1 MRLMGPAKRRP
12 VRCMAAV
19 STDKSHSPT
28 SGATPSPFAQT
39 LKPSQ
44 RLPTMAALT
53 SSQMMVAAPVV
64 AKAGAA
70 SKAKAVAPR
79 RAGVVSFSAKL
90 GVSNGTEQKTNAF
103 YIWKSQGNKCVH
115 AGVRGGRAAGG
126 G

>member
-1 MRLMGPAKRRP
+1 
-12 VRCMAAV
+12 
-19 STDKSHSPT
+19 
-28 SGATPSPFAQT
+28 
-39 LKPSQ
+39 
-44 RLPTMAALT
+44 MAALT
-53 SSQMMVAAPVV
+53 ASQMVVAAPVV

-79 RAGVVSFSAKL
+79 RAGMVSFSAKL

-103 YIWKSQGNKCVH
+103 YVWKSQGNKCVH